1 MKLKRHFFVSS
12 DLDSLESFESELES
26 ADIVTP
32 QIHLLTLDD
41 SGAAHHHHLH
51 QVTSLMKT
59 DLVHS
64 TLIGAVLGVIVA
76 GLILSIAY
84 LAGWTGSP
92 AGWLPFIFLAIIAL
106 GFFSWQG
113 GLWGIQR
120 PNVHFDEFKQMLKE
134 DKHLFFVDLEPG
146 RGKIVRRLARRHPD
160 IQPVGVGSGAPHWI
174 VSWQYRLKHFFTET
188 FP

>member
-1 MKLKRHFFVSS
+1 MKLKRHFFISD
-12 DLDSLESFESELES
+12 DLDDLENFEREMER

-41 SGAAHHHHLH
+41 SGAAHHHRLH
-51 QVTSLMKT
+51 EVTSLMKT

-64 TLIGAVLGVIVA
+64 TLLGAVVGAIVA
-76 GLILSIAY
+76 AFVLSIAY
-84 LAGWTGSP
+84 LAGWTETP
-92 AGWLPFIFLAIIAL
+92 AGWLPFVFLAIITL
-106 GFFSWQG
+106 GFFAWQG

-120 PNVHFDEFKQMLKE
+120 PNVHFDEFRQALKE
-134 DKHLFFVDLEPG
+134 GKHLFFVDLEPG
-146 RGKIVRRLARRHPD
+146 RGKVVRRLARTHPA
-160 IQPVGVGSGAPHWI
+160 IRPVGVGSGAPHWI